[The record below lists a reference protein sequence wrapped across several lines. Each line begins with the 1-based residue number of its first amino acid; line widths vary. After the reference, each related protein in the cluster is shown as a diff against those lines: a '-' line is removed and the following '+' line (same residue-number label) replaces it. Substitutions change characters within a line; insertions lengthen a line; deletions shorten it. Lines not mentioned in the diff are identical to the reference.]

1 MLLICVVYT
10 CSNFLDHKVVGCPIH
25 ISLDYMKRNVLI
37 FNLCFVFDA
46 AVKTARYELVL
57 KKVANYL
64 KALEVFMLL
73 SFYLWICTVWSF
85 CRLDASKTDG
95 RLVEIVQDYRRDLQ
109 FSSRRHLLL
118 CLNSSCVVMY
128 EKCCNVCWQLEC
140 QFISNSE
147 VKGRSLPTILSQ
159 MLHDLNNYGECH
171 IPVSK

>member
-73 SFYLWICTVWSF
+73 SFYL
-85 CRLDASKTDG
+85 
-95 RLVEIVQDYRRDLQ
+95 
-109 FSSRRHLLL
+109 
-118 CLNSSCVVMY
+118 
-128 EKCCNVCWQLEC
+128 
-140 QFISNSE
+140 
-147 VKGRSLPTILSQ
+147 
-159 MLHDLNNYGECH
+159 
-171 IPVSK
+171 